1 MYSVHYL
8 CIVIITLSSLLLL
21 ILSSVSEIAFACM
34 THIQHMTVP
43 VEREGKF
50 VGSSDVMESAGE
62 LGNTRK
68 AGGRQ
73 DKSPQTVS
81 LN

>member
-8 CIVIITLSSLLLL
+8 CLVIITLSSL

-50 VGSSDVMESAGE
+50 VGSSDVMESVSFSGE